1 MDIEPDRH
9 ADPGEQPEMLTEKW
23 LARQR
28 LDAALQLL
36 PDEQRDVFLLR
47 EEAGLS
53 LDQIAA
59 ITGTNRETAKS
70 RLRYAVNKLRTAI
83 DEPAETS

>member
-1 MDIEPDRH
+1 
-9 ADPGEQPEMLTEKW
+9 MLVEKE

-28 LDAALQLL
+28 LNRALRDL

-47 EEAGLS
+47 EEADLS

-70 RLRYAVNKLRTAI
+70 RLRYAVNKLRIAI